1 MTRAALMMR
10 GLASAAVALV
20 ATGCTT
26 TAGHA
31 PQTAPTTTTKR
42 VIVQL
47 VGPNG
52 PEDQIVPAR
61 VTVPNVVGDSSAEA
75 NAAVTAAGLVP
86 ATNPTV
92 CHSDTTAVR
101 AKVERTVA
109 GPGSLVARGSL
120 VVFC

>member
-1 MTRAALMMR
+1 MTRAAVMIR
-10 GLASAAVALV
+10 GLACAAVALV

-31 PQTAPTTTTKR
+31 PQAARTTTTKR
-42 VIVQL
+42 VIIQL

-52 PEDQIVPAR
+52 PEDQVFPAR
-61 VTVPNVVGDSSAEA
+61 VTVPNVVGDWSAEA

-86 ATNPTV
+86 AANPTV

-101 AKVERTVA
+101 AKVERTVPEA
-109 GPGSLVARGSL
+109 GTSVARGSL